1 MSNPL
6 KVLIGDDDPA
16 LHDRARALSE
26 RIEIVTGK
34 QIREHP
40 EIVPELEVVYGGLP
54 REQIPR
60 ATGLRWLQTAGAG
73 VNGLITPEVRDSDLI
88 VTNASGIH
96 AEPIT
101 EHMFG
106 MLLAVT
112 RRLREAWEQQKTRQ
126 WRGYDFGAHVDMLA
140 GKTLGVLGVGA
151 IGGHSARVGRA
162 FGMRVLGLRRTGGTH
177 PDVDRMF
184 TPDERLPFLRE
195 CDVVMNSLPLT
206 EKTRHFLGAAELAV
220 MKPTAIVI
228 NTGRGAT
235 IDTEALVA
243 ALRENRLGAA
253 LLDVTDPEPLPPD
266 HPLWT
271 LDNVYITPHYSG
283 SHPDYTRRANQ
294 IFLENLRRYLAN
306 EPLVNVVDKREGY

>member
-1 MSNPL
+1 MSNPI

-16 LHDRARALSE
+16 LHEQARKLSP
-26 RIEIVTGK
+26 RIEIVTGQ
-34 QIREHP
+34 QIRENP
-40 EIVPELEVVYGGLP
+40 TLIPELEIVYGGLR
-54 REQIPR
+54 REQMAQ
-60 ATGLRWLQTAGAG
+60 ATRLRWLQTRGAG
-73 VNGLITPEVRDSDLI
+73 VNSLITPQMRDSDLV

-106 MLLAVT
+106 MLLVVT

-126 WRGYDFGAHVDMLA
+126 WSGYDFGAHVDMLA

-151 IGGHSARVGRA
+151 IGGHSAQVGKA

-177 PDVDRMF
+177 PHVDRMY
-184 TPDERLPFLRE
+184 TPDERLDFLRE
-195 CDVVMNSLPLT
+195 SDVVMNSLPLT
-206 EKTRHFLGAAELAV
+206 EKTRHFMGAAELAV

-228 NTGRGAT
+228 NTGRGST
-235 IDTEALVA
+235 IDTEALMA
-243 ALRENRLGAA
+243 ALREGRLGAA

-283 SHPDYTRRANQ
+283 SHLAYSRRANR
-294 IFLENLRRYLAN
+294 IFLENLRRYLQN